1 MNKTVDDSQVKAL
14 LADLDETQ
22 IRNILFGALKRGAYI
37 LKDKTLKNLRSKV
50 SSNMSSKTFKRP
62 MEDGVRMK
70 GDKAYVEANV
80 NIMGDPRLLWLEK
93 GTVLRKTSK
102 GYERGQITARN
113 FFADARL
120 DENSVYSAI
129 EQQIE
134 KSLSK
139 IKK

>member
-1 MNKTVDDSQVKAL
+1 MSNPVDDSQVKAL
-14 LADLDETQ
+14 LADLEENQ

-37 LKDKTLKNLRSKV
+37 LKDNTLKNLRSRV
-50 SSNMSSKTFKRP
+50 SSNMTSKTFKRP
-62 MEDGVRMK
+62 IEEGVRMK
-70 GDKAYVEANV
+70 GEKAYVEVNV

-93 GTVLRKTSK
+93 GTVIRKTDK
-102 GYERGQITARN
+102 GYNRGQITARN